1 MTLEPRD
8 STCSKDLELKADTP
22 CWEAAPA
29 EVSNGLSALWWH
41 PALGHPAVLRH
52 LLVRCQTHARSRK
65 GMSDSNKVSPGRET
79 STS

>member
-1 MTLEPRD
+1 MKDILRINIYTEKMTLEPRD

-41 PALGHPAVLRH
+41 GTPSCAAPLVGAVPNT
-52 LLVRCQTHARSRK
+52 CKEQE
-65 GMSDSNKVSPGRET
+65 GYE
-79 STS
+79 